1 MTVRDVVLQLL
12 TNTPHYRILPS
23 TLILVMLALE
33 VVEWAA

>member
-1 MTVRDVVLQLL
+1 MAIANELNL
-12 TNTPHYRILPS
+12 RILPS

>member
-1 MTVRDVVLQLL
+1 MQLL
-12 TNTPHYRILPS
+12 TDTPYCRILPS